1 MRYPILERSK
11 AQQLIDLRRA
21 NEVTDA
27 DLYVDYRGEGSDFDD
42 SFIQPLKQQIDD
54 IRINFPSVLG
64 SKDPEGGRFEAEAS
78 ATVHKCIPSTLGT
91 ALTDPDFWRYLAVV
105 HFPALVEWR
114 HGSKGSPAH
123 LNNYGI
129 GNTKRNLLFRMWI
142 RAEISFDPSLNDP
155 YLLSKF
161 GDKDLWESHIIA
173 VRTGNSRATVRSLM
187 KYLYPNELQGKCRLK
202 IKEVRQ
208 LAKRLTRIRANV
220 LLEIYDEPQSL
231 TLILRESERAK
242 ADLTTTDV

>member
-54 IRINFPSVLG
+54 VRINFPSVLG

-78 ATVHKCIPSTLGT
+78 AIVHKCIPSTLGT

-105 HFPALVEWR
+105 HL
-114 HGSKGSPAH
+114 
-123 LNNYGI
+123 
-129 GNTKRNLLFRMWI
+129 
-142 RAEISFDPSLNDP
+142 
-155 YLLSKF
+155 
-161 GDKDLWESHIIA
+161 
-173 VRTGNSRATVRSLM
+173 
-187 KYLYPNELQGKCRLK
+187 
-202 IKEVRQ
+202 
-208 LAKRLTRIRANV
+208 
-220 LLEIYDEPQSL
+220 
-231 TLILRESERAK
+231 
-242 ADLTTTDV
+242 